1 MKNTLI
7 IIIAVLTTFCGQVSG
22 QPAGTLDLTFNGT
35 GKVVY
40 NKDNMDLYTDVKVQS
55 DGKIVAVGTSYTPT
69 WSAEIEVTRYL
80 VDGSFDLTFG
90 TGGHFNYSG
99 GIETG
104 AYKCIIKDDG
114 KILIGGYTTDYA
126 TYSMLLLQL
135 NEDGTPD
142 ISFGTNGVVLE
153 NIGPG
158 ENIINALAVQ
168 DDGKILAAGYSQ
180 NTEYKNVPVILRFS
194 ATGVRDTAFGTDG
207 LASIPITEIDNDF
220 SAIRIQSDGKIVAA
234 GHISNGMSWFSLLV
248 ARFNT
253 DGLLDTGYGTDG
265 IINLNLG
272 NVDDEF
278 YDLQLTPDDEAILA
292 GFTVSQG
299 DLFYHL
305 LLMKFDASGFPDISF
320 GLDGYTIV
328 GEVPYTFGD
337 AMVLQTDGKIL
348 IAGCTGGLMPA
359 NNDWALWRF
368 SADGNLDPDFGTNGV
383 VTTEFFGNADEAL
396 GIALYQ
402 DKIILAGK
410 TRNATDYLDFAVARY
425 TNDLGV
431 SVRETSSNT
440 EFSVSPNPVKLN
452 GTVYINYELNEP
464 GNFSIDVVNVTG
476 TSVMTVPVGN
486 QTAGR
491 HQFQFDLPSSF
502 SAGVY
507 FMKIKGSQNWH
518 EYTKLIVIN

>member
-40 NKDNMDLYTDVKVQS
+40 NKDNMDLYTDVKVQT

-69 WSAEIEVTRYL
+69 WSAVIEVTRYL
-80 VDGSFDLTFG
+80 ADGSFDPAFG
-90 TGGHFNYSG
+90 AGGHFNFSG

-194 ATGVRDTAFGTDG
+194 ASGVRDNAFGTDG

-272 NVDDEF
+272 NV
-278 YDLQLTPDDEAILA
+278 IR
-292 GFTVSQG
+292 VR
-299 DLFYHL
+299 
-305 LLMKFDASGFPDISF
+305 
-320 GLDGYTIV
+320 TI
-328 GEVPYTFGD
+328 
-337 AMVLQTDGKIL
+337 
-348 IAGCTGGLMPA
+348 
-359 NNDWALWRF
+359 
-368 SADGNLDPDFGTNGV
+368 
-383 VTTEFFGNADEAL
+383 
-396 GIALYQ
+396 
-402 DKIILAGK
+402 
-410 TRNATDYLDFAVARY
+410 
-425 TNDLGV
+425 
-431 SVRETSSNT
+431 
-440 EFSVSPNPVKLN
+440 
-452 GTVYINYELNEP
+452 
-464 GNFSIDVVNVTG
+464 
-476 TSVMTVPVGN
+476 
-486 QTAGR
+486 
-491 HQFQFDLPSSF
+491 
-502 SAGVY
+502 
-507 FMKIKGSQNWH
+507 
-518 EYTKLIVIN
+518 